1 MFTNTGVGE
10 LLSLWSKMVLL
21 TRGGVSLRRCS
32 LEYTKKNMFHV
43 FFFSHIHHCVL
54 QAIMNHTWLDN
65 FSLTLWKTHHSG
77 AAEGNQPSFY
87 SFISYIFLFMQM
99 MKAYGKAR

>member
-1 MFTNTGVGE
+1 
-10 LLSLWSKMVLL
+10 MVLL

-54 QAIMNHTWLDN
+54 QEIMNHTWLKN
-65 FSLTLWKTHHSG
+65 FPFTPWKIHHSG
-77 AAEGNQPSFY
+77 SESKQPSFY
-87 SFISYIFLFMQM
+87 SFISSIFLFMQM